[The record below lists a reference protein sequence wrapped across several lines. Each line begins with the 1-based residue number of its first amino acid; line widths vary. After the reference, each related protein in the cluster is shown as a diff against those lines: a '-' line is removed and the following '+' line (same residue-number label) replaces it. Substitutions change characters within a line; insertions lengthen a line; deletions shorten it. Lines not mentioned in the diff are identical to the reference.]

1 MAWRMNIN
9 RIRRLVI
16 QERVTLRFTDHAII
30 EARKDGLT
38 VEDLEDNSIN
48 GELVE
53 DYGIRALF
61 LNFIKDDELP
71 CHVVLEYVPGSEEVV
86 CVTAYVPNAE
96 EWEPNW
102 KKRKR
107 KKRR

>member
-1 MAWRMNIN
+1 M
-9 RIRRLVI
+9 RRLLT

-38 VEDLEDNSIN
+38 VEDLEDNIIN

-61 LNFIKDDELP
+61 LNFTKDDELP
-71 CHVVLEYVPGSEEVV
+71 CHVVLEYYTTTLKMRSCHCERSEAISV
-86 CVTAYVPNAE
+86 CTSP
-96 EWEPNW
+96 
-102 KKRKR
+102 
-107 KKRR
+107 